1 MRLRWGWPM
10 GEPYVLDSD
19 PVRRKHRADRRLR
32 FAAAE
37 RAREQWTEEQ
47 LEAEAVELAAEIARR
62 VAAGEVTRC
71 KPTPPP
77 SSKAGRG
84 LEAEVS
90 GLLRSWTLPDAA

>member
-1 MRLRWGWPM
+1 MADAF
-10 GEPYVLDSD
+10 VFDAD
-19 PVRRKHRADRRLR
+19 PVRRRNRADRRLR
-32 FAAAE
+32 FAAAAA
-37 RAREQWTEEQ
+37 ARDGWTEEQ
-47 LEAEAVELAAEIARR
+47 LEAEAEALAAEIARR

>member
-1 MRLRWGWPM
+1 M

-19 PVRRKHRADRRLR
+19 PVRRKNRADRRLR
-32 FAAAE
+32 FAAAAA
-37 RAREQWTEEQ
+37 AREGWTEEQ
-47 LEAEAVELAAEIARR
+47 FEAEAEALAAEIARR
-62 VAAGEVTRC
+62 VDAEEVTRC

>member
-1 MRLRWGWPM
+1 MA
-10 GEPYVLDSD
+10 EAFVFDSD
-19 PVRRKHRADRRLR
+19 PVRRRNRADRYLR
-32 FAAAE
+32 FAAAAA
-37 RAREQWTEEQ
+37 ARKGWTQEQ
-47 LEAEAVELAAEIARR
+47 LEAEAEALAVEIARR
-62 VAAGEVTRC
+62 VDAGEIIRC

>member
-1 MRLRWGWPM
+1 M

-19 PVRRKHRADRRLR
+19 PVRRRNRADRPLR
-32 FAAAE
+32 FAAA
-37 RAREQWTEEQ
+37 AAVREGWTEDQ
-47 LEAEAVELAAEIARR
+47 LNAEAAELAEEIARR
-62 VAAGEVTRC
+62 VQAGEVTRC

>member
-1 MRLRWGWPM
+1 M
-10 GEPYVLDSD
+10 GEPFVLDSC
-19 PVRRKHRADRRLR
+19 PVRRRNRADRRLR
-32 FAAAE
+32 FAAAAA
-37 RAREQWTEEQ
+37 AREGWTQEQ
-47 LEAEAVELAAEIARR
+47 LEAEAEALAAEIERR
-62 VAAGEVTRC
+62 VAAGEITRC

>member
-1 MRLRWGWPM
+1 M
-10 GEPYVLDSD
+10 GEFALDSC
-19 PVRRKHRADRRLR
+19 PVRRKNRADRRLR
-32 FAAAE
+32 FAAAAA
-37 RAREQWTEEQ
+37 AREGWTEEQ
-47 LEAEAVELAAEIARR
+47 LEAEAEALAAEIARR
-62 VAAGEVTRC
+62 LAAGEVTRL

>member
-1 MRLRWGWPM
+1 M
-10 GEPYVLDSD
+10 GEFVLDSD
-19 PVRRKHRADRRLR
+19 PVRRRNRADRRLR
-32 FAAAE
+32 FAAAAA
-37 RAREQWTEEQ
+37 AREGWTAEQ
-47 LEAEAVELAAEIARR
+47 LEAEAEALAAEIARR
-62 VAAGEVTRC
+62 VTAGEVTRL

>member
-1 MRLRWGWPM
+1 MADAF
-10 GEPYVLDSD
+10 VFDAD
-19 PVRRKHRADRRLR
+19 PVRRRNRADRRLR

-37 RAREQWTEEQ
+37 RARLQWTAEQ
-47 LEAEAVELAAEIARR
+47 LEAEAEALAAEIARR
-62 VAAGEVTRC
+62 VEAGEVTRC